1 MKEVKDT
8 YHTHLHS
15 IDRKYFKTAKKL
27 LQEIHKRMFT
37 VYLQP
42 KINLS
47 DEKLNGAEALV
58 RKLNGKGNLVPPIDF
73 IPELE
78 QNGLISFVDFFV
90 LETVCEYIH
99 NWQKQG
105 KKFIKV
111 SVNMSRTTLR
121 KKNVVQKAVA
131 ICSKYQIGPQLIE
144 IEITESIGGLEKKL
158 ITRLMDD
165 FHAAGFS
172 IALDDFGSGFSN
184 IAALAEND
192 FDVVKFDK
200 SLIDTIFEMI
210 SRVRSFSRR
219 SIFATR

>member
-1 MKEVKDT
+1 
-8 YHTHLHS
+8 
-15 IDRKYFKTAKKL
+15 
-27 LQEIHKRMFT
+27 MFT

-105 KKFIKV
+105 K
-111 SVNMSRTTLR
+111 NLSRYLL
-121 KKNVVQKAVA
+121 
-131 ICSKYQIGPQLIE
+131 IC
-144 IEITESIGGLEKKL
+144 
-158 ITRLMDD
+158 
-165 FHAAGFS
+165 
-172 IALDDFGSGFSN
+172 
-184 IAALAEND
+184 
-192 FDVVKFDK
+192 
-200 SLIDTIFEMI
+200 
-210 SRVRSFSRR
+210 RVRLYGKRMSCRR
-219 SIFATR
+219 RWLFAVSIRSGRS

>member
-15 IDRKYFKTAKKL
+15 IDRKYFKAAKKL

-78 QNGLISFVDFFV
+78 QNGLICFVDFSFWK
-90 LETVCEYIH
+90 LFANIYIT
-99 NWQKQG
+99 G
-105 KKFIKV
+105 R
-111 SVNMSRTTLR
+111 NMAKNLSRYLL
-121 KKNVVQKAVA
+121 
-131 ICSKYQIGPQLIE
+131 IC
-144 IEITESIGGLEKKL
+144 
-158 ITRLMDD
+158 
-165 FHAAGFS
+165 
-172 IALDDFGSGFSN
+172 
-184 IAALAEND
+184 
-192 FDVVKFDK
+192 
-200 SLIDTIFEMI
+200 
-210 SRVRSFSRR
+210 RVRLYEKRMSCRRRWLFAASIRSSRR
-219 SIFATR
+219 